1 MSTVESCWG
10 NRIALSVQGFLACV
24 AWLAG
29 LGLCALALGD
39 NGKLPFFPFG
49 LMLLQW
55 WLALIIHEAGHY
67 VAARSAGM
75 VVLSAVVLHIEIKPL
90 RRGWRIR
97 RCRQRKL
104 HSAYVVAVHDPA
116 RPLRGQAIR
125 MTAGGPLANVLVAM
139 AAGAFG
145 LLWTS
150 DVWSPLLLAA
160 AVVNAA
166 TGLLNLVPSSRGLGS
181 DGLKLLQWRDRQREH
196 GPDFTFSRLLALVIS
211 GVTVDQLPEDQLEA
225 LDAQPTPMPLVA
237 LWYRLKAQQH
247 LGDWESAAA
256 LQLRF
261 EQLEEPLPAEA
272 RLHLADLLA
281 CIRAELAFSR
291 AVRDRD
297 ESHLRADL
305 KLELTA
311 WSLPVLRPR
320 YLALRAL
327 LEGKTEEGERW
338 LDEAHRLA
346 ALSVDRSLVRS
357 EVMIRSQMRA
367 ALMDRENALQSPSV
381 V

>member
-1 MSTVESCWG
+1 M
-10 NRIALSVQGFLACV
+10 ACV
-24 AWLAG
+24 AWLVG

-49 LMLLQW
+49 LMLVQW

-75 VVLSAVVLHIEIKPL
+75 VVLSAVVFHIEVKPL

-116 RPLRGQAIR
+116 RPLRGQIIR
-125 MTAGGPLANVLVAM
+125 MTAGGPLANLLVAI
-139 AAGAFG
+139 AVGAFG
-145 LLWTS
+145 LPWTS

-196 GPDFTFSRLLALVIS
+196 GPDFIFSRLLALVVS

-225 LDAQPTPMPLVA
+225 LEAQAAPMPLVA

-247 LGDWESAAA
+247 RGDWESAAA

-261 EQLEEPLPAEA
+261 EQLEESLPAEP
-272 RLHLADLLA
+272 RHRLADLLA
-281 CIRAELAFSR
+281 GIRAELAFSR

-320 YLALRAL
+320 CLALRAL
-327 LEGKTEEGERW
+327 LEGKTEEGERL

-357 EVMIRSQMRA
+357 EAMIRSQMRA
-367 ALMDRENALQSPSV
+367 ALMDCDNARQPLSV